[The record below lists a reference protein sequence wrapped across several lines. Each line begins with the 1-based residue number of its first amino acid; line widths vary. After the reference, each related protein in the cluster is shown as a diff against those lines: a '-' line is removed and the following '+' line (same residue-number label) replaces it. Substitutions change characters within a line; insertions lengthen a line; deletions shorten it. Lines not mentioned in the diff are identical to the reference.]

1 MLDHNKETR
10 TGYIIYIY
18 SYTEIKEQLKYHIL
32 THRKIHHKSD
42 TKMAIIMLCSS
53 YGAKTMKNK
62 REIQLAIATN
72 P

>member
-1 MLDHNKETR
+1 M
-10 TGYIIYIY
+10 
-18 SYTEIKEQLKYHIL
+18 

-42 TKMAIIMLCSS
+42 TKMARIMLYNS

-62 REIQLAIATN
+62 REIHIATAIN